1 MKMKMYSNLENLYLQ
16 ESNITANVQSFVAG
30 DRDIKDNFEFD
41 PGQNEDY
48 LDFSAIV
55 RKIANAPTKRLITV
69 FDHFVIENSDP
80 EILFL
85 WILMIQI
92 SMERHSSICWRTRFL
107 YY

>member
-1 MKMKMYSNLENLYLQ
+1 MKLSFIYENENVFQPGESVVFQ

-55 RKIANAPTKRLITV
+55 RK
-69 FDHFVIENSDP
+69 NS
-80 EILFL
+80 
-85 WILMIQI
+85 LMLQQ
-92 SMERHSSICWRTRFL
+92 RD
-107 YY
+107 